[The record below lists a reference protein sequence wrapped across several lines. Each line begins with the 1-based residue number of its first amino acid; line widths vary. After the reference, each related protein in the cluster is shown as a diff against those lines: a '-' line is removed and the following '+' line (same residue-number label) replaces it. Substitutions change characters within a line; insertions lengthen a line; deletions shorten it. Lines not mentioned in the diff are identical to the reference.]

1 MGIPVLIIGRSGT
14 GKSTAM
20 RNLVGNANFGLI
32 KAIEKPLPFKGKI
45 PAVTTDDYSKIKGM
59 LKASKAPSMI
69 IDDAGYLITNH
80 FMMNH
85 SASGTGNNVFSMYNQ
100 LADDYFQLVQF
111 VVNRLPPKKII
122 YFIMHE
128 EADEQGNTK
137 PKTIGKLLD
146 EKVCLEG
153 MFTIVLRCMVVN
165 GAHCFITQSDGKS
178 SCKTPMGMFE
188 EPMID
193 NDLLLV
199 DNTIRE
205 YYDIITKV
213 ENGNG
218 GN

>member
-45 PAVTTDDYSKIKGM
+45 PAVTTDDYSKIVAI
-59 LKASKAPSMI
+59 LRSSSASSII

-80 FMMNH
+80 FMKNH
-85 SASGTGNNVFSMYNQ
+85 SAKGAGNAVFSMYNQ
-100 LADDYFQLVQF
+100 LADDFWSLIQK
-111 VVNRLPPKKII
+111 VVELPPEKIV
-122 YFIMHE
+122 YVIMHE
-128 EADEQGNTK
+128 ETDEQGLTK

-153 MFTIVLRCMVVN
+153 LFTIVLRALIVN
-165 GAHCFITQSDGKS
+165 GEHRFQTQSDGTV
-178 SCKTPMGMFE
+178 SCKSPIGMFNE
-188 EPMID
+188 QLID

-205 YYDIITKV
+205 YYDIVTKT